1 MIGYDKV
8 EFIKSISK
16 ICLDSWKTSS
26 FSVMQLKCFDSMLH
40 WIVMK
45 VITANQT
52 KIFAVG
58 GSENSSLSNGVVAGV
73 CVIAGTC
80 KYLFLFY

>member
-8 EFIKSISK
+8 EFIKIISK
-16 ICLDSWKTSS
+16 TCSDSWKTFS
-26 FSVMQLKCFDSMLH
+26 FSAMQLKCFDKMLH

-52 KIFAVG
+52 KIFVIG

-73 CVIAGTC
+73 YVIAGTC